1 LPPSS
6 RRHGVRGHA
15 ADASGH
21 AVVRPFQRDCR
32 RHGHSHGLKR
42 SLASLSFWL
51 LAPLAFPDSAGH
63 FPLFGYRLGDR
74 FRRRVERQHHFRV
87 LPLSGEDPVR
97 ARPRQHPRVAWLY
110 LRSSDA
116 PGAAERMCAGI
127 RRFANHHGATGK
139 YHHTLTLF
147 WMRMVGIALVETAED
162 GGFVEFLAEHPELCG
177 KNLPATYYS
186 QDLLQTGAA
195 REGWVEPDLQPLPN
209 LRVYRCC

>member
-1 LPPSS
+1 MTET
-6 RRHGVRGHA
+6 H
-15 ADASGH
+15 SGSG
-21 AVVRPFQRDCR
+21 ARVWSDEDFLRAFED
-32 RHGHSHGLKR
+32 
-42 SLASLSFWL
+42 LSFP
-51 LAPLAFPDSAGH
+51 AEQF
-63 FPLFGYRLGDR
+63 
-74 FRRRVERQHHFRV
+74 HHREH
-87 LPLSGEDPVR
+87 L
-97 ARPRQHPRVAWLY
+97 RVAWLY

-116 PGAAERMCAGI
+116 TRAAERICAGI

-139 YHHTLTLF
+139 IHHTLTLF